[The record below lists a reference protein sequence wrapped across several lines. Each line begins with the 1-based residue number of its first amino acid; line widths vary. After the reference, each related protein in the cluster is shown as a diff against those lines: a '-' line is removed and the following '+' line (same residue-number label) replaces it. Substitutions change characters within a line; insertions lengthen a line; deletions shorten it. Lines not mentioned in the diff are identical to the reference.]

1 MGAVYTQL
9 SITERRRIERWRH
22 AKVPV
27 DEMARVLKR
36 CRSTIFRELK
46 RNHFSDECMP
56 KRDGYD
62 GAAAQMMAADRRAC
76 QPVHSDPEE
85 PR

>member
-36 CRSTIFRELK
+36 HKSTILRKIIPRFQGLLASETVK
-46 RNHFSDECMP
+46 SFHAFF
-56 KRDGYD
+56 
-62 GAAAQMMAADRRAC
+62 AAA
-76 QPVHSDPEE
+76 
-85 PR
+85 

>member
-9 SITERRRIERWRH
+9 SLEERRRIERWRH

-27 DEMARVLKR
+27 NEMTRVLKR

-46 RNHFSDECMP
+46 RNH
-56 KRDGYD
+56 
-62 GAAAQMMAADRRAC
+62 
-76 QPVHSDPEE
+76 
-85 PR
+85 